1 MITYGR
7 MKVIHSPMGVTR
19 AVWKVRLTGVA
30 IAVTVLLSTTVAPA
44 EWQLTVTAPR
54 SSTPHTA
61 APPAHGAQ
69 CSSRGVGIQLAG
81 EQVTSTLNAG
91 RWPSRSPAL
100 LPAAPHAVSTFVLG
114 IPKLAVARGDSRVV
128 TPT

>member
-19 AVWKVRLTGVA
+19 AVWEVRLTGVA

-128 TPT
+128 TPA